1 MLAVIL
7 KWENNGI
14 SMVLG
19 RLLLYS
25 GKLSS
30 DPNVILFVLSLSEW
44 KSNTRNVCYNGR
56 IFLCKMDR
64 TKIKRTNQ
72 PEMAQNEIWTRRKF
86 PTIRYAA
93 AEISAVTVEHTHTY
107 NWEYG

>member
-1 MLAVIL
+1 MALVWYLEDCYCIAG
-7 KWENNGI
+7 N
-14 SMVLG
+14 
-19 RLLLYS
+19 Y
-25 GKLSS
+25 
-30 DPNVILFVLSLSEW
+30 
-44 KSNTRNVCYNGR
+44 YNGR

-107 NWEYG
+107 N